1 MMRTRKLIIKL
12 MNTFHKKVSALSE
25 DTLSRS
31 LFTLIN
37 GPWYV
42 MFADIQFLLLLDFDK
57 ARAGELVNVLREAGQ
72 TVPESLTKYG
82 THVKKKEHKL
92 YGAHFKAGAEG
103 APAKPTRI
111 TFD

>member
-1 MMRTRKLIIKL
+1 MLCLLISNFI
-12 MNTFHKKVSALSE
+12 F
-25 DTLSRS
+25 
-31 LFTLIN
+31 
-37 GPWYV
+37 P
-42 MFADIQFLLLLDFDK
+42 LDFDK

-92 YGAHFKAGAEG
+92 YGAHFKAGAAEG